1 MIQEYFMRNRYLLI
15 FFFFVFLFPAVT
27 RSQAVGDYRTA
38 ATGNWASPGTWE
50 TYTGLAWIPATAP
63 PSSLNGN
70 INIRNAHT
78 VTLNANT
85 TVDQLT
91 IDAGGTLNLVSNTLT
106 LDISGLG
113 DLTCNGYLNLNGGNL
128 NMNLT
133 TTVTV
138 NGAMLWTGGDLM
150 AGTVNI
156 TNGGTLTLNTPS
168 QKDLQSATINVNLGG
183 TLNWNGGDIN
193 LNVTGSINNNGT
205 IHTAC
210 NNSISGLGTFNN
222 NSGGVF
228 RKTSTGT
235 TTFNVAVT
243 SVLGTFRGVGT
254 YDFNNLFLNAGSFS
268 PGLSPGIVIVTY
280 ADPDPLNYP
289 LLGTNSELDIE
300 IMDGSGPGTG
310 HDQIVKDNSI
320 TLSGTLRVTETGIV
334 PDGSYAIVIVTAGS
348 ISGAF
353 SNVILPPGYTLTITS
368 SIVIVTKSSG
378 TLPVTL
384 ANFTARKVDNGVQLD
399 WQTFS
404 ESNSD
409 HFEIERSRS
418 GGSFVSIGEIDAAGN
433 SNRPLSYQFTDND
446 PGKGLNLYRLKQVD
460 KDNRF
465 EYSDTR
471 WIKIDDPKD
480 QLFVFPT
487 LTNGIVTVLSNEKT
501 VVELYTMQGVRLLRK
516 DVNNNEQLD
525 LTNYPNGVYLLRN
538 QKDGGSYK
546 IVKR

>member
-1 MIQEYFMRNRYLLI
+1 MRSRGLLI
-15 FFFFVFLFPAVT
+15 FLYFSFLVPSLT
-27 RSQAVGDYRTA
+27 RSQTVGDYRSA

-50 TYTGLAWIPATAP
+50 TFTGLVWIPATAA
-63 PSSLNGN
+63 PSSLKGN
-70 INIRNAHT
+70 ISIRNTHT
-78 VTLNANT
+78 VTINTNT
-85 TVDQLT
+85 TVDQVT
-91 IDAGGTLNLVSNTLT
+91 IDAGGTLDLVSNTLT
-106 LDISGLG
+106 LDILGLG

-133 TTVTV
+133 NTVTV
-138 NGAMLWTGGDLM
+138 NGTMLWTGGDLM
-150 AGTVNI
+150 SGTVNI
-156 TNGGTLTLNTPS
+156 TDGGTLTLNTPS
-168 QKDLQSATINVNLGG
+168 PKNLLSATINVAWGG
-183 TLNWNGGDIN
+183 TMDWNDGDIN
-193 LNVTGSINNNGT
+193 LNVLGVINNNGT
-205 IHTAC
+205 INTTC

-228 RKTSTGT
+228 KKTSTGT

-243 SVLGTFRGVGT
+243 SVLGTFKGVGT
-254 YDFNNLFLNAGSFS
+254 YDFNNAFLNTGSFS

-310 HDQIVKDNSI
+310 HDQIVKDNST
-320 TLSGTLRVTETGIV
+320 TLDGTLRVTETGTV
-334 PDGSYAIVIVTAGS
+334 PDGSYAIVIVTSGS
-348 ISGAF
+348 ISGTF
-353 SNVILPPGYTLTITS
+353 SNVILPPSYTLTITT
-368 SIVIVTKSSG
+368 SIVIVTKSTSI
-378 TLPVTL
+378 LPVKL
-384 ANFTARKVDNGVQLD
+384 ANFTAKKVGSMVQLD

-418 GGSFVSIGEIDAAGN
+418 GGSFVTIGEINAAGN
-433 SNRPLSYQFTDND
+433 TNQPLSYQFRDND
-446 PGKGLNLYRLKQVD
+446 PGNGLNLYRLRQVD

-471 WIKIDDPKD
+471 WIKIDDTKG

-487 LTNGIVTVLSNEKT
+487 ITNGVVSVLSNEKST
-501 VVELYTMQGVRLLRK
+501 VELYTMQGVRLLRK
-516 DVNNNEQLD
+516 DVNTTEQLD
-525 LTNYPNGVYLLRN
+525 LSNYPNGVYLLRN
-538 QKDGGSYK
+538 QKDGGCYK